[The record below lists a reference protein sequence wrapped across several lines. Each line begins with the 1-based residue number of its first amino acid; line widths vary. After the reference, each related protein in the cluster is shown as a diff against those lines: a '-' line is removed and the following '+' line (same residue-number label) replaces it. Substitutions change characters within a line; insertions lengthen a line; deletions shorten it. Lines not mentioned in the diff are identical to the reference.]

1 MLAVDSVLFVFLV
14 VASPCSSLQT
24 TSRRRRCYHGS
35 LDTSP
40 TSGYLGDT
48 GPTRSYHGSRS
59 LDTVASKLQRQHRVI
74 RRGVLIRQSAVA
86 SSNDEMSLA
95 RSDSAVTN
103 GNQATVAN
111 SKQCVTSSNV
121 AVTHSN
127 GVQAVE
133 TTDVTNGNQKT
144 LTYTVTNG
152 NRDDAI
158 TINVEDAGEID
169 ARMSNTNTN
178 NNQQV
183 LTAVTHGNGNV
194 VTLGTT
200 GQCLP
205 ERESLLTL
213 SLSSC
218 SSGSEGKNRAADR
231 SGRRH

>member
-1 MLAVDSVLFVFLV
+1 MRVATLLAVDSVLFVFLV

-40 TSGYLGDT
+40 TPGYHGDT

-74 RRGVLIRQSAVA
+74 RRGVLIRQSAVD
-86 SSNDEMSLA
+86 SSNDEISLA

-127 GVQAVE
+127 GAQAVE

-144 LTYTVTNG
+144 LTETVTSG
-152 NRDDAI
+152 NQDDAI
-158 TINVEDAGEID
+158 TINVEDAEQTD
-169 ARMSNTNTN
+169 ARMMSNTNTN

-194 VTLGTT
+194 VTLATT

-205 ERESLLTL
+205 ERESLLAL

-218 SSGSEGKNRAADR
+218 SSGSEGKN
-231 SGRRH
+231 

>member
-1 MLAVDSVLFVFLV
+1 
-14 VASPCSSLQT
+14 
-24 TSRRRRCYHGS
+24 
-35 LDTSP
+35 
-40 TSGYLGDT
+40 
-48 GPTRSYHGSRS
+48 
-59 LDTVASKLQRQHRVI
+59 
-74 RRGVLIRQSAVA
+74 
-86 SSNDEMSLA
+86 MSLA
-95 RSDSAVTN
+95 RPDSAVTN

-111 SKQCVTSSNV
+111 SKQIVTSSNV

-127 GVQAVE
+127 GAQAVE

-144 LTYTVTNG
+144 LTEMVTNG

-158 TINVEDAGEID
+158 TINVEDAEEID

>member
-1 MLAVDSVLFVFLV
+1 M
-14 VASPCSSLQT
+14 PG
-24 TSRRRRCYHGS
+24 YHG
-35 LDTSP
+35 DP
-40 TSGYLGDT
+40 

-86 SSNDEMSLA
+86 SSNDEISMA
-95 RSDSAVTN
+95 RSESAVTN

-111 SKQCVTSSNV
+111 SKQCATSSNV

-127 GVQAVE
+127 GAQAVQ

-144 LTYTVTNG
+144 LTETVTNG
-152 NRDDAI
+152 NRDDTI
-158 TINVEDAGEID
+158 TINVEDAEKTD
-169 ARMSNTNTN
+169 VRMMSNTNTN

-183 LTAVTHGNGNV
+183 LTAVTHGNGSV
-194 VTLGTT
+194 VILATT

-213 SLSSC
+213 RLSSC
-218 SSGSEGKNRAADR
+218 SSGSEGKN
-231 SGRRH
+231 